1 MATAIAKVE
10 VSCPECGHVQMESE
24 NFISTVCRKCS
35 FYFKSPLV
43 LGSSK
48 KKMHRSRIQ
57 KRELTCADCGAVQM
71 VAEEAQSSSCLE
83 CGRHLELGHRLI
95 EGELLGNLSLEG
107 ELEIGPRGNFGG
119 TKARAARILLKGRAS
134 GFLEAAEWLRVEGQ
148 AKIRLGA
155 KGGQLLISEG
165 AVLEAEDSL
174 TFQSAKIE
182 GELRCEKLIIEGA
195 VWIGPRARVVVERIV
210 FGEMTLESGGRL
222 CGFGEVKTPEVEAE
236 SELPQGEL
244 ATKTS
249 TAE

>member
-1 MATAIAKVE
+1 MATTISKVE

-43 LGSSK
+43 SGSSK
-48 KKMHRSRIQ
+48 KKTHRAAIQ

-119 TKARAARILLKGRAS
+119 AKARAARILLKGRAS

-148 AKIRLGA
+148 AKMRLGA
-155 KGGQLLISEG
+155 KGRQLLISEG
-165 AVLEAEDSL
+165 AVLEAEGSL
-174 TFQSAKIE
+174 AFQSAKIE
-182 GELRCEKLIIEGA
+182 GELRCEKLMVEGA
-195 VWIGPRARVVVERIV
+195 VWIGPRARVVVERVV
-210 FGEMTLESGGRL
+210 FREMTVEIGGQL
-222 CGFGEVKTPEVEAE
+222 TGFGEVKAKFVEAQE
-236 SELPQGEL
+236 EPPIAEGISE
-244 ATKTS
+244 TS
-249 TAE
+249 K

>member
-43 LGSSK
+43 SGSSK
-48 KKMHRSRIQ
+48 KKTHRATIP

-119 TKARAARILLKGRAS
+119 AKARAARILLKGRAS

-148 AKIRLGA
+148 AKMRLGA
-155 KGGQLLISEG
+155 KGGELLISEG
-165 AVLEAEDSL
+165 AVLEAGDTL
-174 TFQSAKIE
+174 AFQSAKIE

-210 FGEMTLESGGRL
+210 FGEMTLESGGQL
-222 CGFGEVKTPEVEAE
+222 TGFGEVKAKFVEAQE
-236 SELPQGEL
+236 EPPITEGISETL
-244 ATKTS
+244 K
-249 TAE
+249 

>member
-1 MATAIAKVE
+1 MAALVSKIE
-10 VSCPECGHVQMESE
+10 VHCPECGHAQMESE

-43 LGSSK
+43 TGSSK
-48 KKMHRSRIQ
+48 KKTHRATIP

-119 TKARAARILLKGRAS
+119 AKARAARILLKGRAS

-148 AKIRLGA
+148 AKMRLGA
-155 KGGQLLISEG
+155 KGGELLISEG
-165 AVLEAEDSL
+165 AVLEAGDTL
-174 TFQSAKIE
+174 AFQSAKIE

-210 FGEMTLESGGRL
+210 FGEMTLESGGQL
-222 CGFGEVKTPEVEAE
+222 TGFGEVKAKFVEAQE
-236 SELPQGEL
+236 EPPIAEGISETL
-244 ATKTS
+244 K
-249 TAE
+249 

>member
-1 MATAIAKVE
+1 MAALVSKIE
-10 VSCPECGHVQMESE
+10 VHCPECGHVQMESE

-43 LGSSK
+43 TGSSK
-48 KKMHRSRIQ
+48 KKTHRATIP

-119 TKARAARILLKGRAS
+119 AKARAARILLKGRAS

-148 AKIRLGA
+148 AKMRLGA
-155 KGGQLLISEG
+155 KGGELLISEG
-165 AVLEAEDSL
+165 AVLEAGDTL
-174 TFQSAKIE
+174 AFQSAKIE

-210 FGEMTLESGGRL
+210 FGEMTLESGGQL
-222 CGFGEVKTPEVEAE
+222 TGFGEVKAKFVEAQE
-236 SELPQGEL
+236 EPPIAEGISETL
-244 ATKTS
+244 K
-249 TAE
+249 

>member
-43 LGSSK
+43 SGSSK
-48 KKMHRSRIQ
+48 KKTHRATIP

-119 TKARAARILLKGRAS
+119 AKARAARILFKGRAG

-148 AKIRLGA
+148 AKMRLGA
-155 KGGQLLISEG
+155 KGGKLLISEG

-174 TFQSAKIE
+174 AFQSAKIE
-182 GELRCEKLIIEGA
+182 GELRCEKLMIEGA
-195 VWIGPRARVVVERIV
+195 VWIGPRARVVAERIV
-210 FGEMTLESGGRL
+210 FREMTVEIGGQL
-222 CGFGEVKTPEVEAE
+222 TGFGEVKAKFVEAQE
-236 SELPQGEL
+236 EPPIAEGISE
-244 ATKTS
+244 TS
-249 TAE
+249 K